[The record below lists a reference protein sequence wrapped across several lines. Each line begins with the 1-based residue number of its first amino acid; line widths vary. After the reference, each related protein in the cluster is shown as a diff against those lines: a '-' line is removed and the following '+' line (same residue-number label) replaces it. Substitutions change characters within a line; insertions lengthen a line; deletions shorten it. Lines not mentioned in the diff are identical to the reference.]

1 MFFYNFSLLRWLPIA
16 NTFSLLCFLSF
27 SSSSLAYCSYIFS
40 IVLFYHISL
49 LLWLPTA
56 NTFFSIVLYPSI
68 LLSITSLHRIHLLLF
83 VCLFPIPCFNIYSYI
98 YRLLH
103 SLLIIYSSL
112 PHPLTGNSQPFPLSS
127 SSSTSLHPPLILP
140 PSISPGKER
149 VIRNHLSR
157 EELGGKDRISHDKRL
172 KKQP

>member
-40 IVLFYHISL
+40 IVLFHHFSL

-56 NTFFSIVLYPSI
+56 NTFFSIVFYPSP
-68 LLSITSLHRIHLLLF
+68 LSIASIFCCLF
-83 VCLFPIPCFNIYSYI
+83 VCFPIPCFNIYSYI
-98 YRLLH
+98 YFLLLH
-103 SLLIIYSSL
+103 SLFIIYSSL
-112 PHPLTGNSQPFPLSS
+112 PHPLTANSQPFPLSS
-127 SSSTSLHPPLILP
+127 PSSTSLHPPLILP